1 MKATF
6 TALLLV
12 MVFSSVSADV
22 LNDLKGEKRIL
33 LLDFPDG
40 SGYNLSQLEKQI
52 QRGKKNISERDLV
65 LFHIGALGKTGRR
78 YAGDVSEEDRLSIR
92 TKLKLG
98 EQSDLP
104 LIILIGKDGGIKA
117 AQKKDFDLVKLFK
130 LIDTMPMRKQ
140 EMQKE

>member
-1 MKATF
+1 MKALLF
-6 TALLLV
+6 SALAL
-12 MVFSSVSADV
+12 MIFSSVQADT
-22 LNDLKGEKRIL
+22 LSDLKGEKRVL

-52 QRGKKNISERDLV
+52 QRGKKNITDRDLV
-65 LFHIGALGKTGRR
+65 LLHIGDLGKTGRR
-78 YAGDVSEEDRLSIR
+78 YAEEISEEDRGAIR

-98 EQSDLP
+98 ERSELP

-140 EMQKE
+140 EMKEG